1 MYNFQKFR
9 HIQAPGWVMGW
20 SWASKEII
28 WGMVGGQ
35 ATLQGDCSKFKA
47 VIPHSCMRNPT
58 IVDLLPGVPYNQQI
72 SNCCKGG
79 VLASWGQDPASAVAS
94 FQISVGESGSSNS
107 TVKLP
112 RNFTLNTPGPGYTC
126 GQAKVVKP
134 SLFSSPDG
142 RRKTQAYSMF
152 LLFLIHCHALTLL
165 KRQKRNCF

>member
-47 VIPHSCMRNPT
+47 AIPHSCMRNPT

-79 VLASWGQDPASAVAS
+79 VLSSWGQDPASAVAS

-134 SLFSSPDG
+134 SLFSSADG
-142 RRKTQAYSMF
+142 RRKTQAYSKS
-152 LLFLIHCHALTLL
+152 LI
-165 KRQKRNCF
+165 F

>member
-1 MYNFQKFR
+1 MGAFYLMIVQAVVTIYNFQQYR
-9 HIQAPGWVMGW
+9 HIEAPGWVLGW
-20 SWASKEII
+20 HWAEKEII
-28 WGMVGGQ
+28 WSMVGGQ
-35 ATLQGDCSKFKA
+35 ATLQGDCSRFRNGPA
-47 VIPHSCMRNPT
+47 PHSCLRSPS
-58 IVDLLPGVPYNQQI
+58 IVDLLPGVSYNNQI

-134 SLFSSPDG
+134 SLFSSADG
-142 RRKTQAYSMF
+142 RRKTQAYSKS
-152 LLFLIHCHALTLL
+152 LLFI
-165 KRQKRNCF
+165 